1 VISKSGSATLSDVA
15 REAGVSLKTASRV
28 LNNSPALLP
37 ATAARVREA
46 MDKLSY
52 QPNEMARGLKAKRSG
67 AIAMVL
73 PNLADPFT
81 AIAVQAVQEVAR
93 QKNYVVILA
102 VSGGYEA
109 IEVSELQ
116 AMARRQIDGILLV
129 AADSRKSNI
138 TPFLEKNVPVVVFD
152 EPIRGEAVDSIT
164 VTNSKGAREATRH
177 LLGHGYRRILAIG
190 ARPNLFTC
198 AERFAGYRSAM
209 KSAGAKTTEL
219 ALQHENDLTPEALS
233 HFLTGPNP
241 VQAILTL
248 NWVCTM
254 LTLRALNVLDKTIA
268 KDVALISFDD
278 FELAD
283 MISPGLTVVRQPTRE
298 LGHQAAKILFER
310 MEEKSKGA
318 PRKIVLNTEFII
330 RGSCGCEDKKKVLPT
345 GLVANT
351 EKSKLPLSKGKNR
364 KASATSSHK

>member
-1 VISKSGSATLSDVA
+1 MA

-28 LNNSPALLP
+28 LNDSPELLP
-37 ATAARVREA
+37 ATAARVRKA
-46 MDKLSY
+46 MDKLGY

-67 AIAMVL
+67 AIAMIL

-81 AIAVQAVQEVAR
+81 ATAVQAVQEVAR
-93 QKNYVVILA
+93 QKGYVVILA

-109 IEVSELQ
+109 IEESELQ

-129 AADSRKSNI
+129 AANSRKNNI
-138 TPFLEKNVPVVVFD
+138 KPFLEKKIPVVVFD
-152 EPIRGEAVDSIT
+152 EPIRGERIDSIT
-164 VTNSKGAREATRH
+164 VTNSKGTREATEH
-177 LLGHGYRRILAIG
+177 LLDHGYRRILAVG

-209 KSAGAKTTEL
+209 KKAGVERAEL
-219 ALQHENDLTPEALS
+219 ALQHENDLTPEILS
-233 HFLTGPNP
+233 NFLSGPKP
-241 VQAILTL
+241 VEAILTL

-254 LTLRALNVLDKTIA
+254 LTLRALKVLNKVIA

-283 MISPGLTVVRQPTRE
+283 LISPGLTVVRQPTRE

-310 MEEKSKGA
+310 MAEKTNGE
-318 PRKIVLNTEFII
+318 PRKVVLGTEFII
-330 RGSCGCEDKKKVLPT
+330 RGSCGCGEKRNAST
-345 GLVANT
+345 GQVVSNT
-351 EKSKLPLSKGKNR
+351 EVSRLSLPRVRHR
-364 KASATSSHK
+364 KAVSTSSRT